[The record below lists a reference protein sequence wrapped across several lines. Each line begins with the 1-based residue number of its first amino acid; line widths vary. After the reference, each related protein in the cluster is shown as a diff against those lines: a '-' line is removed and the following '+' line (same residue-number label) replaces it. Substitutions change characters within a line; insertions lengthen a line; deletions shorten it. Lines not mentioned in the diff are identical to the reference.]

1 MITLLASASLSLAFS
16 LFLTPVFIRIFK
28 RFAWGQFINID
39 TPDAHHVKRGTPT
52 MGGIVIILA
61 VLFGYFVSALVT
73 QEPPTVSGLLVL
85 FLMTGLGLVG
95 FLDDFLKV
103 HKERSLGLS
112 PIAKIIGQ
120 VIVGV
125 VFALL
130 AIQFPNS
137 AGETPASTQ
146 ISFIRDLPFDFVT
159 WGVIG
164 GTIAF
169 VIWISVMVIATS
181 NAVNL
186 TDGLDGLAP
195 GSSILAI
202 GSFVIIGFWQF
213 NQSCQNS
220 TLDTDVLDKCYDVRD
235 PLDLAVVAATVVGA
249 LIGFLWWN
257 TNPAKIFLG
266 DTGSLALGGALA
278 ALAILARTE
287 LLLILI
293 GGIFVIV
300 AGQVAVQLTYFKA
313 HQGQTHLAGES
324 SPPPLRDEGLGRG
337 HHRGAILDHRGSL
350 RGRRRGLL
358 LPRVALPLMA
368 RDVDGLRSWARRLDT
383 PAGGRARPRRHR
395 LLGGRHPRRIGRIRP
410 RRGRERV
417 EGVFRPRSADR
428 RAPRAGDQGRGAG
441 RPRRLRS
448 RTRGG
453 VSGLSP

>member
-28 RFAWGQFINID
+28 RLAWGQFINVD

-52 MGGIVIILA
+52 MGGIVILLA
-61 VLFGYFVSALVT
+61 VLFGYFVSALLT

-85 FLMTGLGLVG
+85 FLMTGLGIVG
-95 FLDDFLKV
+95 FIDDFMKV

-112 PIAKIIGQ
+112 PVAKIIGQ
-120 VIVGV
+120 VLVGI

-130 AIQFPNS
+130 AIQFPNKQ
-137 AGETPASTQ
+137 GETPASTQ
-146 ISFIRDLPFDFVT
+146 ISFIRDLPFDFLS
-159 WGVIG
+159 WGLVFGI
-164 GTIAF
+164 IAF
-169 VIWISVMVIATS
+169 VVWICLIVMTTS

-213 NQSCQNS
+213 NQSCANV

-235 PLDLAVVAATVVGA
+235 PLDLAVVAATIVGA

-278 ALAILARTE
+278 ALAVLARTE

-300 AGQVAVQLTYFKA
+300 AGQVAVQLTYFKLTKGKRIWRA
-313 HQGQTHLAGES
+313 SPLHHHFEMKGWAEVTIVVRFWIIAG
-324 SPPPLRDEGLGRG
+324 LFVA
-337 HHRGAILDHRGSL
+337 GAVGSFYL
-350 RGRRRGLL
+350 EWL
-358 LPRVALPLMA
+358 
-368 RDVDGLRSWARRLDT
+368 
-383 PAGGRARPRRHR
+383 
-395 LLGGRHPRRIGRIRP
+395 
-410 RRGRERV
+410 
-417 EGVFRPRSADR
+417 
-428 RAPRAGDQGRGAG
+428 
-441 RPRRLRS
+441 S
-448 RTRGG
+448 R
-453 VSGLSP
+453 